1 MEVAATAEPALRIYI
16 AVRWEAG
23 SPAKVASM
31 WEVANSLH
39 SVLVASIVPVVKAAI
54 MAVLVPV
61 SKAVT
66 VRQAVTV
73 VGVVPVVYRASR
85 LEDDDRGDGRAS
97 SRRQRGKGENSE
109 RSARFLVIK
118 SFFGFFLENFFK

>member
-1 MEVAATAEPALRIYI
+1 
-16 AVRWEAG
+16 
-23 SPAKVASM
+23 M

-39 SVLVASIVPVVKAAI
+39 PVLVASIVLVVKAAI

-66 VRQAVTV
+66 VRQALTV